1 MLCLLVGAAISLGTR
16 YWVGRHNSSVVLLLL
31 FTLWVAS
38 PFAGMAIV
46 HHLARNWPG
55 KRQVVTYSQIRNL
68 SLGSAFLYVLIVAVK
83 HLSKPAGPFVAVPV
97 ASWILMAIWLWMTQ
111 YFHGKGSGETTELN
125 LSGKQ

>member
-1 MLCLLVGAAISLGTR
+1 M
-16 YWVGRHNSSVVLLLL
+16 YWVGRRNSSVALLLL
-31 FTLWVAS
+31 FTVWVVS
-38 PFAGMAIV
+38 PFAGMV
-46 HHLARNWPG
+46 VLYRWARHWP
-55 KRQVVTYSQIRNL
+55 RARRAVTYSQIRNL
-68 SLGSAFLYVLIVAVK
+68 SLGSAFLYVLVVAVK